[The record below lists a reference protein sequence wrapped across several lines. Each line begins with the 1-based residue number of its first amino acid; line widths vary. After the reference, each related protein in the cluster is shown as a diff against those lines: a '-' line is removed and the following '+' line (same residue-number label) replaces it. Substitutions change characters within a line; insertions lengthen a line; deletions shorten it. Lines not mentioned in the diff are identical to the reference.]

1 MNNTF
6 NKSLYL
12 TESEHRSLKLR
23 LAEIEGPLKNQG
35 ISLNTSSLKENA
47 SKAFQEDYLQTS
59 AEVSSKLRRILGSS
73 VVITNENLERLD
85 DSVVWIGRT
94 VTLLFDDNTEKT
106 INICGAY
113 CQTASNNAT
122 YTSPL
127 GKAIIWKKVGDEF
140 SYEVWN
146 DLFIWEIISI
156 AKTKK

>member
-1 MNNTF
+1 MNNIF
-6 NKSLYL
+6 NKPLYL

-23 LAEIEGPLKNQG
+23 LAEVEGLFKNQST
-35 ISLNTSSLKENA
+35 SLNTSSLKENA

-113 CQTASNNAT
+113 CQTTVNNAT

-127 GKAIIWKKVGDEF
+127 GQAIIWKKVGDEF

-146 DLFIWEIISI
+146 DVFIWEIISI